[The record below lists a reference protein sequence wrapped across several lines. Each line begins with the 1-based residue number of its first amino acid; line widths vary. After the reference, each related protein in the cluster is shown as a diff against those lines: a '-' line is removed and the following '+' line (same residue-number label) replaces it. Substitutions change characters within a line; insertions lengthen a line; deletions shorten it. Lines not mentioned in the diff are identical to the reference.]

1 MNNNPLQQQPQQ
13 LTPQQQ
19 FERENILRRIMT
31 TTKLD
36 FLKFI
41 TEEQFEKV
49 KRVIHFQFG
58 EMSASKFKIAYE
70 HFLEIY
76 TKLYEENVTEFT
88 LTEWGVISDMLYV
101 NLPYSK
107 CTSQFSRIKDYLQ
120 FSIDLQILFITYKNY
135 RANCEMET
143 QKEFGSKL
151 NLVKP
156 NIKL

>member
-1 MNNNPLQQQPQQ
+1 MNNNQLQQQPQQ

-19 FERENILRRIMT
+19 FEKENILRRRMT
-31 TTKLD
+31 TTKLN
-36 FLKFI
+36 FLDHI
-41 TEEQFEKV
+41 TAEQFDTV
-49 KRVIHFQFG
+49 KKLVHQQFG
-58 EMSASKFKIAYE
+58 EKSASKFKVANE

-76 TKLYEENVTEFT
+76 TRLFEEGATEFM

-101 NLPYSK
+101 ELPYSM
-107 CTSQFSRIKDYLQ
+107 CTEVFQSIKEYLQ
-120 FSIDLQILFITYKNY
+120 FKIDMEILFITYGTN
-135 RANCEMET
+135 RTMCEQAT